1 MNEILILVV
10 FIFVIFIFVISWI
23 SWIWFV
29 FFFNNQPP
37 ILGTTTKKIE
47 KFKGVR
53 KVCFYVYYEKD
64 EEYKKNFE
72 FFQRYGIYD
81 NMDYVIILNG
91 KCTVPIVVIQRDNV
105 RILYRDNIGYDFGAY
120 AHGLV
125 VLGKKKENY
134 DYFFF
139 INTSVRGPYMYPD
152 SEKDLSSWSDTFID
166 LFDGKDVHLVGCTI
180 NVNVNCWWVESYYK
194 RPGPFPHVQSYV
206 FVLDRAGLDL
216 LEPTIFS
223 TDNPTCSFDETILKY
238 EIGMS
243 EKILKNNWNIAC
255 TARKYQG
262 YDYRTLKSNINTSAL
277 VYYGDPCYPFAYF
290 GDHLDAREIIFIK
303 TNRGLFV
310 P

>member
-1 MNEILILVV
+1 
-10 FIFVIFIFVISWI
+10 
-23 SWIWFV
+23 V
-29 FFFNNQPP
+29 FFFNNRPP
-37 ILGTTTKKIE
+37 ILGATTTKIE

-91 KCTVPIVVIQRDNV
+91 KCTVPILVIQRDNV

-120 AHGLV
+120 AHGLS

-194 RPGPFPHVQSYV
+194 RSGPFPHVQSYV
-206 FVLDRAGLDL
+206 FVLDREGLDL